1 MQQLVVCVP
10 AVVSVHFALGWKL
23 ALSFPVPFQTA
34 EADVD
39 VDVLGTTKTLV
50 RREALELAAVYEV
63 VLPAALRT
71 IFFLLLF

>member
-1 MQQLVVCVP
+1 VQQLVVRVP
-10 AVVSVHFALGWKL
+10 AVVSVHFTLGWEL
-23 ALSFPVPFQTA
+23 ALSFPVLFQTA

-39 VDVLGTTKTLV
+39 IDVLGTAKTLV

-71 IFFLLLF
+71 IFFLLLS